1 MPLTKQYQT
10 LAKNNPKNNS
20 RNKQFKDESNI
31 INNDPQITKDIYK
44 ALRKK
49 DLSRLMAIQ
58 IFYQFEF
65 YKGLIEIEEIK
76 NQTIDNYLLSE
87 EDNIS
92 SYRSK
97 INEELIDNLLTIIN
111 QQVEPINQDII
122 KFLKHQNSFEQIP
135 DLALDIIRFSA
146 FELKFFHHYAQKAII
161 NSYINIVASFFS
173 EKIVKFSN
181 GIIENLASHYRDNK
195 KTEDLLENNK
205 ID

>member
-10 LAKNNPKNNS
+10 L
-20 RNKQFKDESNI
+20 
-31 INNDPQITKDIYK
+31 TKDKQLKEQPNINEDLQPTNDNYK
-44 ALRKK
+44 IIRKK
-49 DLSRLMAIQ
+49 DLSRLIAIQ

-65 YKGLIEIEEIK
+65 YQGLIAIEEIK
-76 NQTIDNYLLSE
+76 NQTIDNYLLNS

-97 INEELIDNLLTIIN
+97 INEELIDNLLAIIN
-111 QQVEPINQDII
+111 QQVEPINQDIV

-146 FELKFFHHYAQKAII
+146 FELKFFHHYTQQAII
-161 NSYINIVASFFS
+161 NSYVNIMASFFS
-173 EKIVKFSN
+173 EKMVRFSN

-195 KTEDLLENNK
+195 KTEDSLEGNEIESK
-205 ID
+205 Y

>member
-1 MPLTKQYQT
+1 MKEQH
-10 LAKNNPKNNS
+10 
-20 RNKQFKDESNI
+20 NI
-31 INNDPQITKDIYK
+31 NEDLQPINDNYK
-44 ALRKK
+44 IIRKK

-65 YKGLIEIEEIK
+65 YQGLIAIEEIK
-76 NQTIDNYLLSE
+76 NQTIDNYLLSS

-97 INEELIDNLLTIIN
+97 INEELIDNLLAITN

-146 FELKFFHHYAQKAII
+146 FELKFFHHYTQQAII
-161 NSYINIVASFFS
+161 NSYVNIMASFFS
-173 EKIVKFSN
+173 EKMVKFSN

-195 KTEDLLENNK
+195 KTEDSLEGK
-205 ID
+205 EIE

>member
-10 LAKNNPKNNS
+10 L
-20 RNKQFKDESNI
+20 
-31 INNDPQITKDIYK
+31 TKDKQLKEQPNINEDLQPTNDNYK
-44 ALRKK
+44 IIRKK
-49 DLSRLMAIQ
+49 DLSRLIAIQ

-65 YKGLIEIEEIK
+65 YQGLIAIEEIK
-76 NQTIDNYLLSE
+76 NQTIDNYLLNSE
-87 EDNIS
+87 DDIS

-97 INEELIDNLLTIIN
+97 INEELIDNLLAITN

-146 FELKFFHHYAQKAII
+146 FELKFFHHYTQQAII
-161 NSYINIVASFFS
+161 NSYVNIMASFFS
-173 EKIVKFSN
+173 EKMVKFSN

-195 KTEDLLENNK
+195 KTEDSLEGNE
-205 ID
+205 IE

>member
-1 MPLTKQYQT
+1 MSFTKQYQPLT
-10 LAKNNPKNNS
+10 KNNQLKEQNNTIKEDS
-20 RNKQFKDESNI
+20 QTSN
-31 INNDPQITKDIYK
+31 YK
-44 ALRKK
+44 RLRKK

-65 YKGLIEIEEIK
+65 YQGLMAIEEIK
-76 NQTIDNYLLSE
+76 NQTIDNYLLSS

-92 SYRSK
+92 SYRNK
-97 INEELIDNLLTIIN
+97 INEDLIDNLLAIIN

-161 NSYINIVASFFS
+161 NSYVNIVASFFS

-181 GIIENLASHYRDNK
+181 GIIENLASHYRENK
-195 KTEDLLENNK
+195 GTENSVK
-205 ID
+205 ISQIE

>member
-10 LAKNNPKNNS
+10 L
-20 RNKQFKDESNI
+20 
-31 INNDPQITKDIYK
+31 TKDKQLKEQPNINKDLQPINDNYK
-44 ALRKK
+44 IIRKK

-65 YKGLIEIEEIK
+65 YQGLIAIEEIK
-76 NQTIDNYLLSE
+76 NQTIDNYLLSS
-87 EDNIS
+87 EDDIS

-97 INEELIDNLLTIIN
+97 INEELIDNLLAITN

-146 FELKFFHHYAQKAII
+146 FELKFFHHYTQQAII
-161 NSYINIVASFFS
+161 NSYVNIMASFFS
-173 EKIVKFSN
+173 EKMVRFSN

-195 KTEDLLENNK
+195 KTEDSLESNE
-205 ID
+205 IE

>member
-10 LAKNNPKNNS
+10 L
-20 RNKQFKDESNI
+20 
-31 INNDPQITKDIYK
+31 TKDKQLKEQHNINEDLQPTNDNYK
-44 ALRKK
+44 IIRKK

-65 YKGLIEIEEIK
+65 YQGLIAIEEIK
-76 NQTIDNYLLSE
+76 NQTIDNYLLSS

-97 INEELIDNLLTIIN
+97 INEELIDNLLAITN

-146 FELKFFHHYAQKAII
+146 FELKFFHHYTQQAII
-161 NSYINIVASFFS
+161 NSYVNIMASFFS
-173 EKIVKFSN
+173 EKMVRFSN

-195 KTEDLLENNK
+195 KTEDSLEGNE
-205 ID
+205 IE

>member
-1 MPLTKQYQT
+1 MPLAKKYQT
-10 LAKNNPKNNS
+10 L
-20 RNKQFKDESNI
+20 
-31 INNDPQITKDIYK
+31 TKDKQLKEQDNINEDLQPTNDNYK
-44 ALRKK
+44 IIRKK

-65 YKGLIEIEEIK
+65 YQGLIAIEEIK
-76 NQTIDNYLLSE
+76 NQTIDNYLLSS
-87 EDNIS
+87 EDDIS

-97 INEELIDNLLTIIN
+97 INEELIDNLLAITN

-146 FELKFFHHYAQKAII
+146 FELKFFHHYTQQAII
-161 NSYINIVASFFS
+161 NSYVNIMASFFS
-173 EKIVKFSN
+173 EKMVRFSN

-195 KTEDLLENNK
+195 KTEDSLESNE
-205 ID
+205 IE

>member
-10 LAKNNPKNNS
+10 L
-20 RNKQFKDESNI
+20 
-31 INNDPQITKDIYK
+31 TKDKQLKEQHNINEDLQPTNDNYK
-44 ALRKK
+44 IIRKK

-65 YKGLIEIEEIK
+65 YQGLIAIEEIK
-76 NQTIDNYLLSE
+76 NQTIDNYLLSS
-87 EDNIS
+87 EDDIS

-97 INEELIDNLLTIIN
+97 INEELIDNLLAITN

-135 DLALDIIRFSA
+135 DLALDIIKFSA
-146 FELKFFHHYAQKAII
+146 FELKFFHHYTQQAII
-161 NSYINIVASFFS
+161 NSYVNIMASFFS
-173 EKIVKFSN
+173 EKMVRFSN

-195 KTEDLLENNK
+195 KTEDSLESNE
-205 ID
+205 IE

>member
-10 LAKNNPKNNS
+10 L
-20 RNKQFKDESNI
+20 
-31 INNDPQITKDIYK
+31 TKDKQLKEQPNINEDLQPTNDNYK
-44 ALRKK
+44 IIRKK
-49 DLSRLMAIQ
+49 DLSRLIAIQ

-65 YKGLIEIEEIK
+65 YQGLIAIEEIK
-76 NQTIDNYLLSE
+76 NQTIDNYLLNS

-97 INEELIDNLLTIIN
+97 INEELIDNLLAIIN

-146 FELKFFHHYAQKAII
+146 FELKFFHNYTQQAII
-161 NSYINIVASFFS
+161 NSYVNIMASFFS
-173 EKIVKFSN
+173 EKMVRFSN
-181 GIIENLASHYRDNK
+181 GIIENLASHYRENK
-195 KTEDLLENNK
+195 KTKDSLESNE
-205 ID
+205 IE

>member
-10 LAKNNPKNNS
+10 L
-20 RNKQFKDESNI
+20 
-31 INNDPQITKDIYK
+31 TKDKQLKEQDNINEDLQPTNDNYK
-44 ALRKK
+44 IIRKK

-65 YKGLIEIEEIK
+65 YQGLIAIEEIK
-76 NQTIDNYLLSE
+76 NQTIDNYLLSSK
-87 EDNIS
+87 DDIS

-97 INEELIDNLLTIIN
+97 INEELIDNLLAITN

-135 DLALDIIRFSA
+135 DLDLDIIRFSA
-146 FELKFFHHYAQKAII
+146 FELKFFHHYTQQAII
-161 NSYINIVASFFS
+161 NSYVNIMASFFS
-173 EKIVKFSN
+173 EKMVRFSN

-195 KTEDLLENNK
+195 KTEDSLESNE
-205 ID
+205 IE

>member
-10 LAKNNPKNNS
+10 L
-20 RNKQFKDESNI
+20 
-31 INNDPQITKDIYK
+31 TKDKQLKEQPNINEDLQPTNDNYK
-44 ALRKK
+44 IIRKK
-49 DLSRLMAIQ
+49 DLSRLIAIQ

-65 YKGLIEIEEIK
+65 YQGLIAIEEIK
-76 NQTIDNYLLSE
+76 NQTIDNYLLNS

-97 INEELIDNLLTIIN
+97 INEELIDNLLAITN
-111 QQVEPINQDII
+111 QQVEPINQDIV

-146 FELKFFHHYAQKAII
+146 FELKFFHHYTQQAII
-161 NSYINIVASFFS
+161 NSYVNIMASFFS
-173 EKIVKFSN
+173 EKMVRFSN

-195 KTEDLLENNK
+195 KTEDSLEGNEIESK
-205 ID
+205 Y

>member
-10 LAKNNPKNNS
+10 L
-20 RNKQFKDESNI
+20 
-31 INNDPQITKDIYK
+31 TKDKQLKEQPNINKDLQPINDNYK
-44 ALRKK
+44 IIRKK

-65 YKGLIEIEEIK
+65 YQGLIAIEEIK
-76 NQTIDNYLLSE
+76 NQTIDNYLLSS
-87 EDNIS
+87 EDDIS

-97 INEELIDNLLTIIN
+97 INEELIDNLLAITN

-146 FELKFFHHYAQKAII
+146 FELKFFHNYTQQAII
-161 NSYINIVASFFS
+161 NSYVNIMASFFS
-173 EKIVKFSN
+173 EKMVRFSN

-195 KTEDLLENNK
+195 KTEDSLEGK
-205 ID
+205 EIE